1 MTKLSYSFLIL
12 ALAGVMATSCKN
24 KKKDTTTT
32 TTQTTQVDTT
42 INTTAP
48 VQISPDDA
56 LNKGLQDATKD
67 YPGVTATVNNGEVTL
82 TGTIKRDRLPK
93 LMQAIHALNPKKVT
107 NNLTIQ

>member
-1 MTKLSYSFLIL
+1 MRKLAYLFLIL
-12 ALAGVMATSCKN
+12 LMASLVATSCKN
-24 KKKDTTTT
+24 KNKETPPTTETTTL
-32 TTQTTQVDTT
+32 DTT

-56 LNKGLQDATKD
+56 LTKGLQDITKD
-67 YPGVTATVNNGEVTL
+67 YPGVNATVNNSEVTL

-93 LMQAIHALNPKKVT
+93 LIQSVHALNPKKVN

>member
-1 MTKLSYSFLIL
+1 IISMTGVL
-12 ALAGVMATSCKN
+12 ATACKSKN
-24 KKKDTTTT
+24 KDTTPT
-32 TTQTTQVDTT
+32 TTQTTTTDTT

-48 VQISPDDA
+48 VQISPDEA
-56 LNKGLQDATKD
+56 LTKGLQDVTKD

-93 LMQAIHALNPKKVT
+93 LMQSIHALNPKKVN